1 MRGRIA
7 ATALGLALAGA
18 LGTACDDEPAP
29 PPFPSSAFPSPT
41 NVVSGPSGGSGSSGA
56 TGPSGVVSGPTGAL
70 PSPGTGDGTLSAGR
84 MSLRITGDV
93 EVDATLTNL
102 LSGVVSPPPGGFAV
116 VWTAGGMDAT
126 TVGLGGAAEVGI
138 QPTSP
143 TLVLSLVA
151 QGDGGLHSWT
161 STEGECDVTLTTVT
175 TARFAGSLTC
185 DDLAST
191 DGAVV
196 DVSAT
201 FQATG

>member
-29 PPFPSSAFPSPT
+29 PPFPSSAFPPPT
-41 NVVSGPSGGSGSSGA
+41 SVVSGPTGGSGPSGA

-70 PSPGTGDGTLSAGR
+70 PSPGSGDGTLSAGR
-84 MSLRITGDV
+84 VNLRITGDV

-126 TVGLGGAAEVGI
+126 TVGLGGGTTI
-138 QPTSP
+138 GTQPTSP

-151 QGDGGLHSWT
+151 QSAGGLHSWT
-161 STEGECDVTLTTVT
+161 STEGECEVTIETATA
-175 TARFAGSLTC
+175 ARFTGSFTC
-185 DDLAST
+185 RDLVAA